1 MCQFV
6 RLCMV
11 WFFAGIAVIPATVFA
26 DDIDPRPG
34 SQSALNSLAY
44 YYGLIVIETV
54 KFEVE
59 NKEILDSNLQLNYQ
73 SYREQILATVL
84 RGLDNIDNS
93 ASDQLV
99 FDLSGVSFGEATDP
113 LYACLVQRK
122 ARKLAK
128 YLKKGRSPTEWCTKE
143 LPATAAVCRKKEDA
157 LLLLRYNI
165 KKANPKCDSP
175 LYP

>member
-1 MCQFV
+1 MYKLI
-6 RLCMV
+6 RLRIA
-11 WFFAGIAVIPATVFA
+11 WFFSGIAIIPTIVFA
-26 DDIDPRPG
+26 DIDPRPG
-34 SQSALNSLAY
+34 SQLALNGLVY
-44 YYGLIVIETV
+44 YYGAIVSEIVE
-54 KFEVE
+54 FEVK
-59 NKEILDSNLQLNYQ
+59 NKEIIDSNLYLNYQ
-73 SYREQILATVL
+73 SYREQALATVL

-157 LLLLRYNI
+157 LLLLRDNI